1 MNLPLELGL
10 DEKDLVL
17 LVLAFLVSTITL
29 GTGRTNS
36 MQRAVH
42 LVIFAA
48 CLFLT
53 LVP

>member
-29 GTGRTNS
+29 GTGRMNS

>member
-1 MNLPLELGL
+1 M
-10 DEKDLVL
+10 
-17 LVLAFLVSTITL
+17 LAFVVSTITL
-29 GTGRTNS
+29 ASGRTNL
-36 MQRAVH
+36 MQGAVH